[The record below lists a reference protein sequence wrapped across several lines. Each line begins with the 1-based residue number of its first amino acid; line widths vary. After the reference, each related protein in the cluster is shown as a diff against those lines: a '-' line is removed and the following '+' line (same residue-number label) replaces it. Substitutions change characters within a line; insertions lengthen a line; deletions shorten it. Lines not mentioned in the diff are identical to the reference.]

1 MTTKLTAEERLNRIE
16 QQLGELVGLLNN
28 PSANSQGST
37 DILSQIAA
45 SAKLDRD
52 NNAAIAYNHSR
63 KCEEVVAQMAVMNSL
78 KQSNMQMFDTMM
90 KQITEDPQ

>member
-28 PSANSQGST
+28 PSAKGST

-78 KQSNMQMFDTMM
+78 KQSNMQMFDTML
-90 KQITEDPQ
+90 KQMEDPQ